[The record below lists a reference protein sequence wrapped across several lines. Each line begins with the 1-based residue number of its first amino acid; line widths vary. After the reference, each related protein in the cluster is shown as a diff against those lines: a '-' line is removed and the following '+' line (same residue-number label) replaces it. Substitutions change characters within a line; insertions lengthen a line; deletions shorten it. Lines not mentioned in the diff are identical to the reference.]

1 MSKEIAEYFD
11 SCIEGIIKVI
21 FLPIGIIAII
31 LKHLVK
37 GGDIEWVK
45 QIRCLKN

>member
-37 GGDIEWVK
+37 GEI
-45 QIRCLKN
+45 